1 MITGGVIMGKKVAI
15 CAIAQVKHDPD
26 YVSMRF
32 QNMLIECFESIIK
45 QTGVTFDME
54 KGIRNIVTC
63 SDDVF
68 DARTI
73 SDNGVTDVV
82 GAHFRGE
89 EKIAQE
95 SINGLGYAMASIL
108 SGHDDMILYMG
119 HCKESQAE
127 SRLMCTNLAF
137 DPFYCRPLGM
147 DFLNVDAIQ
156 ARAYMEKSGVTDEQ
170 LAKIVARSRK
180 NAQKDPY
187 ARVNRLVDAKEVMKS
202 PMLADPIR
210 EMHYYPVTDWA
221 YGMLLCCEERVKE
234 FTEKPVWITGYGSCM
249 DAYFLGDK
257 DIASNRALVSA
268 TDRACRMAD
277 ISDIRKNINLFELSD
292 HAAYQLPM
300 WAEGVGLVDEGKGGA
315 WLEEGGPDRFNV
327 NCAGGHL
334 NGNPLLLGGAARA
347 IECFL
352 QLRGEAGERQVKG
365 AKRALAQ
372 AAYGGAG
379 QHQAV
384 VIMES

>member
-1 MITGGVIMGKKVAI
+1 MMGNRVAI
-15 CAIAQVKHDPD
+15 CAVAQVKHDPD
-26 YVSMRF
+26 YATMRF
-32 QNMLIECFESIIK
+32 QNMLVECFESIME
-45 QTGVTFDME
+45 QTRVTFDME

-95 SINGLGYAMASIL
+95 SINGIGYAMSCIL
-108 SGHDDMILYMG
+108 SGHDDIILYMG
-119 HCKESQAE
+119 HCKESQPE
-127 SRLMCTNLAF
+127 SRRMCANLAF
-137 DPFYCRPLGM
+137 DPFYCRPIGM
-147 DFLNVDAIQ
+147 DFLNVDAMQ
-156 ARAYMEKSGVTDEQ
+156 ARAYMEKSGVTDEM
-170 LAKIVARSRK
+170 LAKIVVRSRK
-180 NAQKDPY
+180 NAKKDPY
-187 ARVNRLVDAKEVMKS
+187 ARPNNLANVQDVINS

-221 YGMLLCCEERVKE
+221 FGMLLCCEERAKE
-234 FTEKPVWITGYGSCM
+234 FTKKPVWLTGYGSCM

-257 DIASNRALVSA
+257 DLASNKTLAAAAQRAY
-268 TDRACRMAD
+268 RMAGIKD
-277 ISDIRKNINLFELSD
+277 VRKDINLFELSD
-292 HAAYQLPM
+292 HAAYQLPL
-300 WAEGVGLVDEGKGGA
+300 WAEGVGIADEGKGGP
-315 WLEEGGPDRFNV
+315 WLKEGGPDYYNV
-327 NCAGGHL
+327 NLAGGHL

-352 QLRGEAGERQVKG
+352 QLRGEAGDRQVKG

-384 VIMES
+384 VIMER

>member
-1 MITGGVIMGKKVAI
+1 MGKKVAI
-15 CAIAQVKHDPD
+15 CAVAQIKHDPD
-26 YVSMRF
+26 YAALRF
-32 QNMLIECFESIIK
+32 QNMLIDCFESIMK

-54 KGIRNIVTC
+54 NGIRNIVTC

-89 EKIAQE
+89 EKMAQE

-108 SGHDDMILYMG
+108 SGHDDVILYMG
-119 HCKESQAE
+119 HCKESQSE
-127 SRLMCTNLAF
+127 SRRMCTNLAY

-147 DFLNVDAIQ
+147 DYLNVDAMQ
-156 ARAYMEKSGVTDEQ
+156 ARAYMEKAGVTDEQ
-170 LAKIVARSRK
+170 LAELVVRSRK
-180 NAQKDPY
+180 NAKRDPF
-187 ARVNRLVDAKEVMKS
+187 ARENRTVDAREVMGS
-202 PMLADPIR
+202 PMLSDPIR
-210 EMHYYPVTDWA
+210 ELHYYPVTDWA
-221 YGMLLCCEERVKE
+221 YGMLLCCEERAKE
-234 FTEKPVWITGYGSCM
+234 FTKKPVWITGYGSCM

-257 DIASNRALVSA
+257 DLVSNKTLA
-268 TDRACRMAD
+268 SAAERAYRMAG
-277 ISDIRKNINLFELSD
+277 IRNARKEIHLFELSD
-292 HAAYQLPM
+292 HAAYQLPL
-300 WAEGVGLVDEGKGGA
+300 WAEGVGIVDEGTGGA
-315 WLEEGGPDRFNV
+315 WLGGGGPDRLNI
-327 NCAGGHL
+327 NLAGGHL

-352 QLRGEAGERQVKG
+352 QLRGEAGERQVDG

>member
-1 MITGGVIMGKKVAI
+1 MGKKVAI
-15 CAIAQVKHDPD
+15 CAVAQIKHDPA
-26 YVSMRF
+26 YETMRF
-32 QNMLIECFESIIK
+32 QNMLIECFESIMK

-95 SINGLGYAMASIL
+95 SINGLGYSMASIL
-108 SGHDDMILYMG
+108 SGHDDVILYMG
-119 HCKESQAE
+119 HCKESQSE
-127 SRLMCTNLAF
+127 SRRMCMNLAY
-137 DPFYCRPLGM
+137 DPFYCRPVGM
-147 DFLNVDAIQ
+147 DFLNVDAMQ
-156 ARAYMEKSGVTDEQ
+156 ARAYMQKSKLTDEQ
-170 LAKIVARSRK
+170 LATIVARSRK
-180 NAQKDPY
+180 NAKKDPF
-187 ARVNRLVDAKEVMKS
+187 ARENRLVDEKEVLAS

-210 EMHYYPVTDWA
+210 EMYYYPVTDWA
-221 YGMLLCCEERVKE
+221 FGLLLCCEERVKE
-234 FTEKPVWITGYGSCM
+234 FTKKPVWITGYGSCM
-249 DAYFLGDK
+249 DAYFPGDR
-257 DIASNRALVSA
+257 DLASTRTLTSASQRAY
-268 TDRACRMAD
+268 RMAG
-277 ISDIRKNINLFELSD
+277 IKNPRKEIDLFEFSD

-300 WAEGVGLVDEGKGGA
+300 WAEGVGLVDEGAGGA
-315 WLEEGGPDRFNV
+315 WIRDGGMDTSNV

-352 QLRGEAGERQVKG
+352 QLRGEAGGRQAKG
-365 AKRALAQ
+365 PKRALAQ

-384 VIMES
+384 VIFES